1 MHTSGIS
8 VLAFWAEPAELI
20 AFKMV
25 QTRDL
30 LVDRNRIVENYQLP
44 AETPIADPL
53 LLDVVAFGGLT
64 LAAADD
70 LRVLDNTIVDN
81 GVDHLRPVC
90 GVFVLHG
97 ENLDIERNLINRN
110 GTRVSGSGEAG
121 VRAGIALQMAG
132 RRVYFD
138 RAGAF
143 DNADDDPLDPAARVR
158 GNTVLQPVGRALQLY
173 GLGSM
178 VVEGNHL
185 VSGGLTAP
193 TPGNIEAHALEI
205 INLGQSP
212 ELIAD
217 GSMPSFFGFMPAPP
231 IQGDPNALD
240 DRLIDGRILY
250 TDNQMRLRV
259 MGSDAADIHCAARL
273 LSHGDVMLAGNQH
286 LTTLDRD
293 TGHLTFSTIAIG
305 WSVNAGENRFEDTH
319 LDNGAA
325 LMTDV
330 SLVTTAAL
338 NITALNTATRCIL
351 AFDVDPVAGTT
362 PNIHDVNNIVYYDTG
377 GCTTI
382 GSYIVYWMT

>member
-1 MHTSGIS
+1 MAYSGAWWRGRRCRVVGGPGGRADGGGGRRPPRI
-8 VLAFWAEPAELI
+8 LCGGRHARRRGIPPAE
-20 AFKMV
+20 
-25 QTRDL
+25 RW
-30 LVDRNRIVENYQLP
+30 RGPHPPRRGRPRSER
-44 AETPIADPL
+44 
-53 LLDVVAFGGLT
+53 
-64 LAAADD
+64 ADD
-70 LRVLDNTIVDN
+70 LRVFDNTIVDN

-110 GTRVSGSGEAG
+110 GERVSGDGELG

-138 RAGAF
+138 GAGTF
-143 DNADDDPLDPAARVR
+143 DHADDDPLDPAARVR

-173 GLGSM
+173 GLGPM

-193 TPGNIEAHALEI
+193 TPGNVEAHALEI
-205 INLGQSP
+205 INLGQSA
-212 ELIAD
+212 ELIAE
-217 GSMPSFFGFMPAPP
+217 GSMPSFYGFMPAPP
-231 IQGDPNALD
+231 IQGDPDALD
-240 DRLIDGRILY
+240 ERLIDGRILY

-259 MGSDAADIHCAARL
+259 MGSDAADIHCAARFL
-273 LSHGDVMLAGNQH
+273 CHGDVMLAGNQH

-293 TGHLTFSTIAIG
+293 TGYLTFSTIAIG
-305 WSVNAGENRFEDTH
+305 WSVNASENRFEDTH

-351 AFDVDPVAGTT
+351 SNA
-362 PNIHDVNNIVYYDTG
+362 
-377 GCTTI
+377 
-382 GSYIVYWMT
+382 